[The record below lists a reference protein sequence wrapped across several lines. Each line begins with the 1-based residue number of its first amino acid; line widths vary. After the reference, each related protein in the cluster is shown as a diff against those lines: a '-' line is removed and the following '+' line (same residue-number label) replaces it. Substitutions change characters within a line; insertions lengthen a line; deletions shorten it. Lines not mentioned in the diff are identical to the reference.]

1 MTMAPSLRKLALAT
15 HIVSSIGWIGALVG
29 FLVLAIVGLA
39 SADLQTV
46 RAVYIAMDLTAR
58 FAIVP
63 LALISLSSGI
73 IQALATPWGLFRHY
87 WVLFKLL
94 IVVIATFML
103 LMKTGP
109 ISSMAQ
115 AAAGTPFSGT
125 DLAGLRFSILGHAVG
140 GLVVLLWAATLG
152 IYKPRGLTRHG
163 RRKQLERHPI
173 PQT

>member
-1 MTMAPSLRKLALAT
+1 MTMAPSLRKLALTA
-15 HIVSSIGWIGALVG
+15 HIVSSVGWIGALVG

-94 IVVIATFML
+94 IIVIATFML

-109 ISSMAQ
+109 INDG
-115 AAAGTPFSGT
+115 AGSRRGGILEHRSRGIEIFDTRPCRRGSG
-125 DLAGLRFSILGHAVG
+125 GLAVG
-140 GLVVLLWAATLG
+140 GDSRDLQAARVN
-152 IYKPRGLTRHG
+152 PAW
-163 RRKQLERHPI
+163 
-173 PQT
+173 